1 MSMMTIMSL
10 ALLVLPLSLELL
22 CLATALTTPGS
33 TLVNM
38 FGTH

>member
-22 CLATALTTPGS
+22 SVIMERTTPGS